1 MLNDELYRRAR
12 DEITLRESDDV
23 ELKIGLDRLPSQNT
37 AIAKVMIQ
45 SYINQLNETDK

>member
-12 DEITLRESDDV
+12 DEITLRESDDT
-23 ELKIGLDRLPSQNT
+23 ELKIGMDRLPLQNP

-45 SYINQLNETDK
+45 SYINQVNDTEK